1 MAFINTNL
9 RHVGT
14 VGSGA
19 RCVLPGTTHGYVCG
33 GWVGKTGAGHPWG
46 PAVYGEMIEKFSL
59 TSDGN
64 ATDVA
69 DILTSRR
76 GPRGCSS
83 ATHGYVMGGHDF
95 GASPGTQPGTHVN
108 SIERF
113 QFSNDSDS
121 IDWADLNG
129 TQRTYGSACSS
140 ETHGFSAGGDD
151 NIAPYTTDT
160 IDKYPFASQ
169 TNATDWANLTERLS
183 GGSGCSSPTYG
194 YTLGGTE
201 QPGSVKVNKIQKFPF
216 ASQTDATDI
225 ADITL
230 VRGGGAGVSS
240 CTDAYCVGGSQNGT
254 NPANNAPIWS
264 STVIDKFSFAS
275 EANATDHG
283 DLIIESGAGNSSQA
297 GVSGTTHGYVAGGT
311 YFFNIHNHQY
321 PREQIEKFAYA
332 NNVTV
337 SDVGDLV
344 DARSTGIIHWG
355 QDNPSGHQV

>member
-1 MAFINTNL
+1 MFISYL
-9 RHVGT
+9 WLYFRRY
-14 VGSGA
+14 GA
-19 RCVLPGTTHGYVCG
+19 T
-33 GWVGKTGAGHPWG
+33 
-46 PAVYGEMIEKFSL
+46 
-59 TSDGN
+59 
-64 ATDVA
+64 
-69 DILTSRR
+69 
-76 GPRGCSS
+76 
-83 ATHGYVMGGHDF
+83 
-95 GASPGTQPGTHVN
+95 
-108 SIERF
+108 
-113 QFSNDSDS
+113 
-121 IDWADLNG
+121 
-129 TQRTYGSACSS
+129 
-140 ETHGFSAGGDD
+140 
-151 NIAPYTTDT
+151 
-160 IDKYPFASQ
+160 
-169 TNATDWANLTERLS
+169 
-183 GGSGCSSPTYG
+183 
-194 YTLGGTE
+194 
-201 QPGSVKVNKIQKFPF
+201 GSVKVNKIQKFPF